1 MDRACRPPDVGRC
14 QGICA
19 RPSEGSAPVARPT
32 RRGKGGRSPP
42 RALGG
47 PARVNGRASF
57 RASVPDR
64 KALPE
69 SILDLVGGTP
79 LVPLRRVTQGL
90 PYRVLA
96 KLEYL
101 NPGGSVKDRIG
112 AAMID
117 AAEKDGRLKPGGTIV
132 EATSGNTGV
141 GLALVAAVRGYRI
154 VIVIPD
160 KMSSEKIRMLRAY
173 GARVIVT
180 PAGVPPDHPMSLYSV
195 ARRVADET
203 PGSYYPN
210 QYENA
215 QNPDAHYRTTGPE
228 IDEGVPEGLGA
239 VIGTVGTGGTMSGI
253 GRYFKEHR
261 PSVRIVAVDPAGSIL
276 GTYFRTHELG
286 KAVPYQVEGIGE
298 DMIPKSI
305 LFQYFDDFV
314 EVGDRESFLMAR
326 RLTQEEGMF
335 VGGSSGSAVVGA
347 VRWLA
352 GRPIPEGSTVVVL
365 LPDSGDRYLSKF
377 YADDWMREQGFLDMA
392 ATARGLLA
400 RKTGAPA
407 LVSVEPTTGVRAALE
422 LLRKYGISQ
431 APILAGTKNVGR
443 VEEDDLLRRGLTDET
458 VLDRSVRQIPS
469 KPLPEVS
476 LDAPVAELLRQLRE
490 ERTVVVRDV
499 VSGAVMGVLTRHDLV
514 GFLSDEGEP
523 NAV

>member
-1 MDRACRPPDVGRC
+1 LFRRSRALIAVL
-14 QGICA
+14 
-19 RPSEGSAPVARPT
+19 SSVARA
-32 RRGKGGRSPP
+32 RRSRPL
-42 RALGG
+42 ALGG
-47 PARVNGRASF
+47 RARVNGRASLG
-57 RASVPDR
+57 ASVPAR
-64 KALPE
+64 KARPE

-79 LVPLRRVTQGL
+79 LVPLRRVTHGV

-112 AAMID
+112 TYMID
-117 AAEKDGRLKPGGTIV
+117 AAERDGRLKPGGTIV

-141 GLALVAAVRGYRI
+141 GLAMVAAVRGYRI

-173 GARVIVT
+173 GARVVVT

-195 ARRVADET
+195 ARRLAEEI

-215 QNPDAHYRTTGPE
+215 GNPEAHYRTTGPE
-228 IDEGVPEGLGA
+228 IAHDVPEGLGA
-239 VIGTVGTGGTMSGI
+239 IVGTVGTGGTMSGI

-261 PSVRIVAVDPAGSIL
+261 PSVRIVAVDPAGSVL
-276 GTYFRTHELG
+276 GNYFRTHELG

-298 DMIPKSI
+298 DMVPKSI
-305 LFQYFDDFV
+305 DFRYLDDFV
-314 EVGDRESFLMAR
+314 EVGDHESFLMAR

-335 VGGSSGSAVVGA
+335 VGGSSGSVVVGA
-347 VRWLA
+347 LRWLA
-352 GRPIPEGSTVVVL
+352 GRPIPEGSTVVVI

-377 YADDWMREQGFLDMA
+377 YSDDWMREQGFLNVA
-392 ATARGLLA
+392 ATARDLLA

-422 LLRKYGISQ
+422 LLHQHGISQ
-431 APILAGTKNVGR
+431 IPILSGPKNVGR

-476 LDAPVAELLRQLRE
+476 ADAPVAELLRNLRE
-490 ERTVVVRDV
+490 ERTVLVRDPLTD
-499 VSGAVMGVLTRHDLV
+499 AVIGVLTRHDLV
-514 GFLSDEGEP
+514 GYLSDEGEP
-523 NAV
+523 HAV